1 MKINDVVAYLDDRFH
16 PEYQEDYDNAGFLV
30 GDGSAEYKG
39 ALVALDLT
47 EAVVAEAKAAGLNLI
62 VTHHP
67 LIFGGL
73 KSVTS
78 RTATGRMVIDMLR
91 SGIAAYAAHTNLD
104 NMPDGV
110 NGVLCEKLGLGNTRI
125 LRASAECG
133 VRSEELAGASQ
144 LPTAHCPLNTQ
155 HSTLNTEI
163 GAGMI
168 GELKQETGTEEF
180 MQTVKRRLGLP
191 WLRLSGERKTVRRVA
206 VCGGAGSFL
215 ISDALTA
222 GADVYL
228 TGDLKYHD
236 FQRPEGRMLL
246 VDIGHYESEQF
257 AREIISRAI
266 SEKFSNFACRISECQ
281 HSVVH
286 YM

>member
-1 MKINDVVAYLDDRFH
+1 MKIEDVVAYLDDRFH

-30 GDGSAEYKG
+30 GEGSAEYKG

-47 EAVVAEAKAAGLNLI
+47 AEVVDEAKAAGLNLI

-78 RTATGRMVIDMLR
+78 RTATGRLVIDMVR

-110 NGVLCEKLGLGNTRI
+110 NGILCEKLGLKNTRI
-125 LRASAECG
+125 LKLSTGNR
-133 VRSEELAGASQ
+133 ELE
-144 LPTAHCPLNTQ
+144 
-155 HSTLNTEI
+155 TEL
-163 GAGMI
+163 GAGMV
-168 GELKQETGTEEF
+168 GELEVETA
-180 MQTVKRRLGLP
+180 MH
-191 WLRLSGERKTVRRVA
+191 
-206 VCGGAGSFL
+206 
-215 ISDALTA
+215 A
-222 GADVYL
+222 GADAYL

-246 VDIGHYESEQF
+246 ADIGHYESEQF

>member
-1 MKINDVVAYLDDRFH
+1 MKIDDVVAYLDDRFH

-30 GDGSAEYKG
+30 GDGAAEYSG

-47 EAVVAEAKAAGLNLI
+47 AAVVAEAKAAGLNLI

-73 KSVTS
+73 KTVTS
-78 RTATGRMVIDMLR
+78 RTETGRMVIDMLR
-91 SGIAAYAAHTNLD
+91 SGVAAYAAHTNLD

-110 NGVLCEKLGLGNTRI
+110 NGILCEKLGLHNCRI
-125 LRASAECG
+125 LKPMDDDG
-133 VRSEELAGASQ
+133 EL
-144 LPTAHCPLNTQ
+144 
-155 HSTLNTEI
+155 

-168 GELKQETGTEEF
+168 GELEHETRTEEF
-180 MQTVKRRLGLP
+180 MQTVKQRLGLP
-191 WLRLSGERKTVRRVA
+191 TLRLSGERPTVRRVA
-206 VCGGAGSFL
+206 VCGGSGAFL
-215 ISDALTA
+215 IGDAMRA

-246 VDIGHYESEQF
+246 ADIGHYESEQF

-266 SEKFSNFACRISECQ
+266 LEKFSNFACRISECQ

>member
-30 GDGSAEYKG
+30 GDGTAEYKG

-91 SGIAAYAAHTNLD
+91 SGMAAYAAHTNLD

-110 NGVLCEKLGLGNTRI
+110 NGILCEKLGLGNTRI
-125 LRASAECG
+125 LRVNAECG
-133 VRSEELAGASQ
+133 VRSEELAGAS
-144 LPTAHCPLNTQ
+144 PLNTQ

-168 GELKQETGTEEF
+168 GELEQETGAEEF
-180 MQTVKRRLGLP
+180 MQTVKQRLGLP

-215 ISDALTA
+215 IGDALAA
-222 GADVYL
+222 GADAYL